1 MLPLRFGK
9 GGGGRGGGVKEGR
22 DYLKRRGGDKYPL
35 RTMIIN
41 EKTSLLF
48 CKVYPMQYYFNID
61 ERFSLSKSLAL
72 SL

>member
-1 MLPLRFGK
+1 
-9 GGGGRGGGVKEGR
+9 
-22 DYLKRRGGDKYPL
+22 
-35 RTMIIN
+35 MIIN

-72 SL
+72 SM